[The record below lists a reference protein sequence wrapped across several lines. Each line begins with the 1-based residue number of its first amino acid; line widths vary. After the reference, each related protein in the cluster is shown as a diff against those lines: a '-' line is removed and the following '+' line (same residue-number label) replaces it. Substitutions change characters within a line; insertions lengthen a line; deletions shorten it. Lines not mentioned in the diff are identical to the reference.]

1 MKIEFQLTNKEEVIS
16 TEKMTHFEVKL
27 FTLLLENEYLNSFS
41 LDKITLIAKKDD
53 ILRLKIGDVEFS
65 SKKFNIKD

>member
-1 MKIEFQLTNKEEVIS
+1 MKIEFTLLKKNGVIS
-16 TEKMTHFEVKL
+16 TEEMTHFEVKL

-41 LDKITLIAKKDD
+41 LDQINLISKKDD